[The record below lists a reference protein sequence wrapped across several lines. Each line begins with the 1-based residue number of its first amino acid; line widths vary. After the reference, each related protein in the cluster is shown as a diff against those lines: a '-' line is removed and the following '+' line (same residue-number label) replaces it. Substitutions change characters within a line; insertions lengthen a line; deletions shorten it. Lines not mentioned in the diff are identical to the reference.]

1 MTEVCHNCKGPLVHT
16 FKEVIPDM
24 NDIQIFYRGYCPI
37 CRETQIYWEHFIR
50 VENGYIT
57 EEEHDTKLGKT
68 YYGED

>member
-1 MTEVCHNCKGPLVHT
+1 
-16 FKEVIPDM
+16 M